1 MSTTT
6 DKNQFID
13 DSSTEKTKGV
23 GLTTLSAPHKR
34 NELNTFSTLHK
45 LVQENILTKEQFIK
59 KLNEIHFYGTIPEK
73 TTYWASYDTKVEEM
87 SRKKNMKLFIDTEK
101 AVAKAE
107 ANTIA
112 KSEAKASAPKK
123 TKKSKK
129 SDETAAE
136 SVSGSDQEKEE
147 IALAVSVPI
156 PVPVPEH
163 VKVEVV
169 APVAAPAHQEPE
181 KVEDVAHTTTDSKKK
196 KKAKKNGKEESSTE
210 A

>member
-1 MSTTT
+1 MSTITENN
-6 DKNQFID
+6 KLID
-13 DSSTEKTKGV
+13 DSSTKKTKGV
-23 GLTTLSAPHKR
+23 GITSLSLGYIR
-34 NELNTFSTLHK
+34 NQVNTFTILHE
-45 LVQENILTKEQFIK
+45 LMQEGILTKDQLDTKLK
-59 KLNEIHFYGTIPEK
+59 KIHVYGTIPEK
-73 TTYWASYDTKVEEM
+73 TAYWEIYDHKNSFK
-87 SRKKNMKLFIDTEK
+87 SRKDFYALYVKIEK
-101 AVAKAE
+101 AKANAE
-107 ANTIA
+107 EKTKAQ
-112 KSEAKASAPKK
+112 ASAPKK
-123 TKKSKK
+123 TKKSTKK
-129 SDETAAE
+129 DEETATAE
-136 SVSGSDQEKEE
+136 SGSDQEKEE

>member
-6 DKNQFID
+6 DNNLIID
-13 DSSTEKTKGV
+13 DSSEKTKGV
-23 GLTTLSAPHKR
+23 GVTSLSASHNR
-34 NELNTFSTLHK
+34 NQINTFILYQK
-45 LVQENILTKEQFIK
+45 LFQENILTKEQFIK

-147 IALAVSVPI
+147 IALAVPI
-156 PVPVPEH
+156 PVPEP
-163 VKVEVV
+163 VKVEVA
-169 APVAAPAHQEPE
+169 APVATHQETE
-181 KVEDVAHTTTDSKKK
+181 KVEEAAPTTDSKKK
-196 KKAKKNGKEESSTE
+196 KKAKKNGKEESSME

>member
-6 DKNQFID
+6 DNNNKIID

-34 NELNTFSTLHK
+34 NELNTFSALHK
-45 LVQENILTKEQFIK
+45 LVHENILTKEQFNK

-73 TTYWASYDTKVEEM
+73 TTYWNTFESKEEEM
-87 SRKKNMKLFIDTEK
+87 SRKTNMKLFVDTEK

-107 ANTIA
+107 AKEIA
-112 KSEAKASAPKK
+112 KAEAKASAPKK
-123 TKKSKK
+123 TKKSTKK
-129 SDETAAE
+129 DDVFFLAPDSD
-136 SVSGSDQEKEE
+136 SDHEKEE
-147 IALAVSVPI
+147 IALAVSVPE
-156 PVPVPEH
+156 P
-163 VKVEVV
+163 VKVEVA

-181 KVEDVAHTTTDSKKK
+181 KVEDVAPTTDSKKK
-196 KKAKKNGKEESSTE
+196 KKVKKNGKEESHAE